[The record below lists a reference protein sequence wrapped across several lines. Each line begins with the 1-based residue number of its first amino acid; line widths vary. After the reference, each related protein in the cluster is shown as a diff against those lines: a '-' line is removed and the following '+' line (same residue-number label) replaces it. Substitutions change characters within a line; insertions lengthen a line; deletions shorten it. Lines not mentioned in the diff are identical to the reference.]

1 MKVIL
6 ISGLSG
12 SGKSVA
18 LKLMEDL
25 GFFCVDNLPLELLP
39 QLVTLYQAKNE
50 VTNLAVCVDM
60 RTRMSQ
66 QYFLPMLESIEH
78 TVRQFDALFLEA
90 QDSVLLN
97 RFSETRRRHPLT
109 NEKCTLEEALAYE
122 REWLMPL
129 RERSHVIDTSML
141 TTPKLR
147 QYLTEWVGLPKRSLQ
162 IVFESFGFKHGMPTD
177 ADFMFD
183 VRSLPNPHYEKHLKL
198 LTGQDT
204 AIKEYFA
211 QYPEVDA
218 MVADIGDFLQKWLPN
233 IDKENRSYVTIA
245 IGCTGGQH
253 RSVYIV
259 EALSKRFAHR
269 EVLVRHRQLPPLSVT
284 H

>member
-1 MKVIL
+1 MRVIL

-39 QLVTLYQAKNE
+39 QLVTLYQAKPG
-50 VTNLAVCVDM
+50 VTDLAVCLDM
-60 RTRMSQ
+60 RTRISQ
-66 QYFLPMLESIEH
+66 QYFLPMLEAIEQS
-78 TVRQFDALFLEA
+78 VAQFDVLFLEA
-90 QDSVLLN
+90 QEHELLH

-109 NEKCTLEEALAYE
+109 NDNCTLEEALAYE

-129 RERSHVIDTSML
+129 RDRSHVIDTTLL

-147 QYLTEWVGLPKRSLQ
+147 QYITAWVGLPKRVLQ
-162 IVFESFGFKHGMPTD
+162 IVFESFGFKHGMPSD

-183 VRSLPNPHYEKHLKL
+183 VRSLPNPHYEPAIKHL
-198 LTGQDT
+198 TGKDPEIQQ
-204 AIKEYFA
+204 YFA
-211 QYPEVDA
+211 GYPQVQNMID
-218 MVADIGDFLQKWLPN
+218 DIAAFMHKWLPS
-233 IDKENRSYVTIA
+233 IDLENRSYVTVA
-245 IGCTGGQH
+245 VGCTGGQH

-259 EALSKRFAHR
+259 EALGKRFQDR
-269 EVLVRHRQLPPLSVT
+269 DVLIRHRQL
-284 H
+284 

>member
-1 MKVIL
+1 MRVTL

-39 QLVTLYQAKNE
+39 QLVALYQAKTG
-50 VTNLAVCVDM
+50 VDALAVGIDM

-66 QYFLPMLESIEH
+66 QYFLPMLEAIENS
-78 TVRQFDALFLEA
+78 VDQFDVLFLEA
-90 QDSVLLN
+90 EETVLLH

-109 NEKCTLEEALAYE
+109 SEDSTLEEALAYE
-122 REWLMPL
+122 RLWLMPL
-129 RERSHVIDTSML
+129 RERAHVIDTTLL

-147 QYLTEWVGLPKRSLQ
+147 QYITAWVGLPKRNLQ
-162 IVFESFGFKHGMPTD
+162 IVFESFGFKHGMPSD

-183 VRSLPNPHYEKHLKL
+183 VRSLPNPHYEPTLRP
-198 LTGQDT
+198 LTGLNAEIQD
-204 AIKEYFA
+204 YFA
-211 QYPEVDA
+211 KHPQVQTMID
-218 MVADIGDFLQKWLPN
+218 DIAGFLDKWLPN
-233 IDKENRSYVTIA
+233 IDQENRSYVTIA

-259 EALSKRFAHR
+259 EALGHIFKERD
-269 EVLVRHRQLPPLSVT
+269 VLVRHRQL
-284 H
+284 